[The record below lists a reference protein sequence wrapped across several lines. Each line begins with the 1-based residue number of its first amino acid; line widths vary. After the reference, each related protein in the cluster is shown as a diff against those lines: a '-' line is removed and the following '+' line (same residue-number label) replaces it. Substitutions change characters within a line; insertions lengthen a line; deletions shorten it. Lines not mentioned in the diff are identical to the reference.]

1 MRTPPCD
8 THIYT
13 HSRTRERQKGV
24 CWAGLCVCGSK
35 GLASH
40 GSTQKQTLAFET
52 KEASSMQRLMLQ
64 LPAACWRARQWR
76 RDTFNKIQAD
86 TESILRAAGG
96 LLGQQF
102 ANEIVKV
109 RGTRGARRFLCPV
122 SAHKSSKRDEG
133 CSILFMRC
141 AITTG
146 LCN

>member
-1 MRTPPCD
+1 MRTPSCD
-8 THIYT
+8 THIHT
-13 HSRTRERQKGV
+13 QSHTREAKRRV
-24 CWAGLCVCGSK
+24 LSRIMCVRLK

-40 GSTQKQTLAFET
+40 GSTQKQPLAFET

-64 LPAACWRARQWR
+64 LPAACSRERQWR
-76 RDTFNKIQAD
+76 PDTFIKIQAD
-86 TESILRAAGG
+86 RKSILRPAGG

-122 SAHKSSKRDEG
+122 SAHKSRKRDEG